1 MEIAQRQMLDIAYN
15 QVTTVWNF
23 GSNEQRVLA
32 SQIMDDINKLL
43 KFGKRYK
50 AENFIRKFDELI
62 NGAKELCTEYQHYKQ
77 QQSIADYG
85 VFVAEYDAPE
95 IKEEVI
101 VPPAN
106 DLLENKSNV
115 TEVVK
120 MEEMNN
126 APKSK
131 RGGKRK
137 DAGRKSTMEKPVVRK
152 VSITLPQEE
161 WDWIDELLKPNEH
174 RDQISLAKYFHDLAI
189 FYRDDFTPG
198 KI

>member
-1 MEIAQRQMLDIAYN
+1 MNTAQHDMLHVAYN

-32 SQIMDDINKLL
+32 SQIMDDITKLL

-50 AENFIRKFDELI
+50 SENFTRKFDDLI

-85 VFVAEYDAPE
+85 VFVAEYDASE

-106 DLLENKSNV
+106 DLIEHKSNV

-120 MEEMNN
+120 MND
-126 APKSK
+126 APKNK
-131 RGGKRK
+131 RGGKREG
-137 DAGRKSTMEKPVVRK
+137 AGRKQEIEKGVVRK
-152 VSITLPQEE
+152 VSITLPAAVWES
-161 WDWIDELLKPNEH
+161 IDAQIAADPN
-174 RDQISLAKYFHDLAI
+174 IKNLAHYFRLSVGGD
-189 FYRDDFTPG
+189 G
-198 KI
+198 